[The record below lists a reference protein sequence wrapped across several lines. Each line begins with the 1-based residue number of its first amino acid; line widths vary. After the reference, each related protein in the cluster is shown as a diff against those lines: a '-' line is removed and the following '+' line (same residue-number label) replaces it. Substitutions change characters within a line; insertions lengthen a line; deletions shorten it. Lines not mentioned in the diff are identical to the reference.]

1 MGFRLYLNKAEQFT
15 LNSSQ
20 PLPYIDYNIIGRGN
34 ILMSGHID
42 LPDKPKVHNLTLTP
56 DINWAPNFVIYAYYV
71 DDNGEYHYAEQRYHI
86 DYELQN
92 QVGSDLKFF
101 NGI

>member
-1 MGFRLYLNKAEQFT
+1 M
-15 LNSSQ
+15 NSSQ